1 MHKKEEERERRE
13 SLENELLE
21 AYRRHLNANHE
32 QDNVDAEVDATIRDL
47 DEEVENREDD
57 DDFFVGLYD
66 NV

>member
-57 DDFFVGLYD
+57 DDFFAGLDD
-66 NV
+66 ND

>member
-1 MHKKEEERERRE
+1 MRKKEEERERRE

-57 DDFFVGLYD
+57 DDFFAGLYD